1 MEFLQQ
7 PQPLKAMM
15 GAWSHHD
22 VFGKVTIVVDDD
34 IDIRDSFQVEWAL
47 SFRMQ
52 PAEDVYVIKNTDP
65 LTLDPSQPLEVV
77 RRSKL
82 GIDATKKHPFPPL
95 AAPPKEHLEKVD
107 AMWQRYGTLFSA
119 EDCAESGR

>member
-1 MEFLQQ
+1 
-7 PQPLKAMM
+7 M

-22 VFGKVTIVVDDD
+22 VFDKLTTVVDDD

-65 LTLDPSQPLEVV
+65 LTLDPSQPLQSGEKVKPTDQV
-77 RRSKL
+77 SSKL
-82 GIDATKKHPFPPL
+82 GIDATRKHSFPAL
-95 AAPPKEHLEKVD
+95 AVPPKEHLEKFD
-107 AMWQRYGTLFSA
+107 AQWHRYGIREINTS
-119 EDCAESGR
+119 